1 MDTLMPSRVEVTQ
14 LQRLRQ
20 LRVDQARSR
29 CQQADAALL
38 AAQQALAQRQAS
50 IAALRAG
57 LAGLADACC
66 GAAFAQLP
74 RWGETLRA
82 HRAALAD
89 RLERE
94 DLARLDD
101 EDACERAAAQ
111 RDNSRR
117 ALARAR
123 GREDAMHDVV
133 RQVRRA
139 QAWREEQQAERERDS
154 PAGPARGF
162 AGGRP

>member
-1 MDTLMPSRVEVTQ
+1 MPTPVEVAQ

-29 CQQADAALL
+29 CQQAEAALV
-38 AAQQALAQRQAS
+38 AARQALARREAS
-50 IAALRAG
+50 IAALRAD

-74 RWGETLRA
+74 RWGDTLRA

-94 DLARLDD
+94 DDARLGD

-111 RDNSRR
+111 RNDSRR

-139 QAWREEQQAERERDS
+139 QAWRVEQQAERELDS
-154 PAGPARGF
+154 PAGPVRGV
-162 AGGRP
+162 AGGHP